1 MTRVVIAD
9 DQHLVRAGFR
19 MILGIQPGI
28 EVVGEATT
36 GEEAVQLAAT
46 VSPDVIL
53 MDIRMPGVDGIEATR
68 RILNAP
74 ATRGVQILIL
84 TTFDLDEYV
93 YDALRAGA
101 SGFLLKDVPPEQL
114 AGAIRT
120 VAAGDALLA
129 PSITRRL
136 IEEFTAPPRKPD
148 QTAKLANLSAR
159 ELEVFHLVAR
169 GLSNRE
175 IAELLFLSET
185 TVKTHV
191 ARILTKLEL
200 RDRIQVVVLAYESGA
215 VTPGAIGDEPG
226 SAEGPSRDRG

>member
-1 MTRVVIAD
+1 MPYRPSPPASQHDPSRDRRSASMTRVVIAD

-36 GEEAVQLAAT
+36 GEEAIELAAT
-46 VSPDVIL
+46 ASPDVIL

-68 RILNAP
+68 RILEAP
-74 ATRGVQILIL
+74 ATSGIRILIL

-101 SGFLLKDVPPEQL
+101 SGFLLKDVPPEEL

-136 IEEFTAPPRKPD
+136 IEEFTASRRRPD
-148 QTAKLANLSAR
+148 DA
-159 ELEVFHLVAR
+159 
-169 GLSNRE
+169 
-175 IAELLFLSET
+175 
-185 TVKTHV
+185 
-191 ARILTKLEL
+191 
-200 RDRIQVVVLAYESGA
+200 
-215 VTPGAIGDEPG
+215 
-226 SAEGPSRDRG
+226 

>member
-28 EVVGEATT
+28 EVVGEAAT
-36 GEEAVQLAAT
+36 GEEAIDLAVTA
-46 VSPDVIL
+46 SPDVIL

-74 ATRGVQILIL
+74 ATSGVRILIL

-101 SGFLLKDVPPEQL
+101 SGFLLKDVPPEHL

-120 VAAGDALLA
+120 VATGDALLA

-136 IEEFTAPPRKPD
+136 IEEFTASRRRPAD
-148 QTAKLANLSAR
+148 TAKLGNLSVR
-159 ELEVFHLVAR
+159 ELEVFHLIAR

-175 IAELLFLSET
+175 IAEVLFLSET

-191 ARILTKLEL
+191 ARILTKLGL

-215 VTPGAIGDEPG
+215 VTPG
-226 SAEGPSRDRG
+226 R